1 MNDDEAHHVTHLTIE
16 DRIAQGK
23 VAREQVSRRSHG
35 EWAPAA
41 DRPDP
46 VALIEEQATTRVPD
60 LVPLRHGRMAASPFA
75 FYRGAALVM
84 AADLAAQ
91 PHSGL
96 TVQLCGDAHL
106 ANFGIFNTPERNMVF
121 SVNDFDETLPGPF
134 EWDVKRLAASME
146 IAARSSAFDD
156 ATSTMIVEQA
166 VRSYRQA
173 MASFAA
179 TSNLDTWYKHL
190 DVAAIEQQWG
200 TSATPKET
208 AGFQKVVA
216 KAESKTRMKALA
228 KLTEVVDG
236 RLRFKSDP
244 PLLVAMD
251 DLPEGADDRLRQ
263 VVVDALQEYR
273 TTLSDDRRYLLET
286 YRFVDLARKVV
297 GVGSVG
303 TRCWL
308 ALFVG
313 RDDDDP
319 LFLQIKEAEASV
331 LERFLGP
338 SEYPESGQRVVEG
351 QRLMQSSSDIFLG
364 WHRVRA
370 DEPIDGRHHDYYV
383 RQLWDGKGSA
393 VVETMSPK
401 TMGMYGEM
409 CGWTLARAHAR
420 SGDPIAIDAYLGTG
434 SKFDK
439 AITAFA
445 RAYADQND
453 RDHRA
458 VVDAIADG
466 RLPSMAEPTTAV

>member
-1 MNDDEAHHVTHLTIE
+1 MNDDEIHHVTHLTIE

-23 VAREQVSRRSHG
+23 AAREQVSRKSHG
-35 EWAPAA
+35 DWAPAS

-46 VALIEEQATTRVPD
+46 ISLIEEQATTRVPE
-60 LVPLRHGRMAASPFA
+60 LVPLRHGRMAASAFA

-84 AADLAAQ
+84 AADLAAV
-91 PHSGL
+91 PHTGL

-106 ANFGIFNTPERNMVF
+106 ANFGVFNTPERNLVF

-146 IAARSSAFDD
+146 IAARSRAFPDV
-156 ATSTMIVEQA
+156 TSTMIVEQT
-166 VRSYRQA
+166 VRSYREA

-179 TSNLDTWYKHL
+179 TSNLDTWYVRL
-190 DVAAIEQQWG
+190 DVSEIERRWG
-200 TSATPKET
+200 TSATPKEN
-208 AGFQKVVA
+208 AGFQKLVA
-216 KAESKTRMKALA
+216 KAESKTRMKALS
-228 KLTEVVDG
+228 KLTEAVDG
-236 RLRFKSDP
+236 SLRFKSDP
-244 PLLVAMD
+244 PLLVPMG
-251 DLPEGADDRLRQ
+251 DLPEGHDERVRQ
-263 VVVDALQEYR
+263 VVVDALHEYR
-273 TTLSDDRRYLLET
+273 ATLSDDRRHLLET

-313 RDDDDP
+313 RDDQDP

-331 LERFLGP
+331 LERFLGE
-338 SEYPESGQRVVEG
+338 SDYPEHGQRVVEG

-364 WHRVRA
+364 WQRVHA
-370 DEPIDGRHHDYYV
+370 EESIDGRPHDYYV

-393 VVETMSPK
+393 VVETMTPK

-409 CGWTLARAHAR
+409 CGWTLAKAHAR
-420 SGDPIAIDAYLGTG
+420 SGDPIAIDAYLGAGT
-434 SKFDK
+434 KFDK
-439 AITAFA
+439 AVTAFA

-453 RDHRA
+453 RDHA
-458 VVDAIADG
+458 ALLAAIEDG
-466 RLPSMAEPTTAV
+466 RLPTMAEPTTA

>member
-1 MNDDEAHHVTHLTIE
+1 MNDARAHQVTHLTIE

-23 VAREQVSRRSHG
+23 AAREHVSRRTHG

-46 VALIEEQATTRVPD
+46 IALIEEQATTRVPD
-60 LVPLRHGRMAASPFA
+60 LVPLRHGRMAASSFA

-84 AADLAAQ
+84 AADLAAS

-96 TVQLCGDAHL
+96 MVQLCGDAHL
-106 ANFGIFNTPERNMVF
+106 ANFGVFKSPERNLVF

-146 IAARSSAFDD
+146 IAARSRGFGDVTA
-156 ATSTMIVEQA
+156 TMIVEQT

-179 TSNLDTWYKHL
+179 TSNLDTWYVRL
-190 DVAAIEQQWG
+190 DVAEIERRWG
-200 TSATPKET
+200 TSITPKEN

-236 RLRFKSDP
+236 RLRFRSDP
-244 PLLVAMD
+244 PLLVSMD
-251 DLPEGADDRLRQ
+251 DLPEGADERVRQ
-263 VVVDALQEYR
+263 VVVDALLEYR
-273 TTLSDDRRYLLET
+273 GTLSDDRRFLLET

-313 RDDDDP
+313 RDNDDP
-319 LFLQIKEAEASV
+319 LFLQIKEAERSV
-331 LERFLGP
+331 LERFLGE
-338 SEYPESGQRVVEG
+338 SEYAESGQRVVEG
-351 QRLMQSSSDIFLG
+351 QRLMQTTSDIFLG
-364 WHRVRA
+364 WHRVQA
-370 DEPIDGRHHDYYV
+370 AESIDGRHHDYYV

-401 TMGMYGEM
+401 LMGMYGEM

-420 SGDPIAIDAYLGTG
+420 SGDPIAIEAYLGTG

-439 AITAFA
+439 AMTAFA
-445 RAYADQND
+445 RAYADQNEK
-453 RDHRA
+453 DHQA
-458 VVDAIADG
+458 LVDAIASG
-466 RLPSMAEPTTAV
+466 RLPSMDEPTTA